1 MMKIFFS
8 LIITFVF
15 SALMALTSSANEASE
30 AAFYE
35 GRTVQLLVGFS
46 PGGGYDTYARTLAR
60 HIGKHIPGNPNVVVR
75 NVPGAGSLVLMNQI
89 ANTAAADGTVFGLVN
104 SGIPFEAL
112 FGNEQVQFD
121 VQEVNWLGSIASDT
135 VLGLAN
141 ASSGVEH
148 LLELREGKSM
158 TMGGSGAG
166 SSTNFMPRVLAELFD
181 LDLTVVSGYP
191 GSTDI
196 VLAME
201 RGEVDGIGGQF
212 MSTIL
217 TRTPQWL
224 AEDRTVNHIYQL
236 AMESHPLLPHVEL
249 VRDMA
254 ETDEQRQAVDLVA
267 ASLLYSRPFVAPPG
281 MDSVRL
287 QTLRTAMERA
297 VNDPEFLADTE
308 RQSLPVD
315 FGTGE
320 EMHAF
325 FAEIYQT
332 PPAIV
337 QLVANAKN

>member
-1 MMKIFFS
+1 MKIIFS
-8 LIITFVF
+8 FVLTTLLSLVTAF
-15 SALMALTSSANEASE
+15 SVWADEVSE
-30 AAFYE
+30 AAFFQ

-60 HIGKHIPGNPNVVVR
+60 HLSKHIPGNPNMVVR

-89 ANTAAADGTVFGLVN
+89 ANTVATDGTVFGLVN
-104 SGIPFEAL
+104 SGIPFEPL

-121 VQEVNWLGSIASDT
+121 VQGVNWLGSIASDT

-141 ASSGVEH
+141 ANSGVEH

-181 LDLTVVSGYP
+181 LNLTVVSGYP

-224 AEDRTVNHIYQL
+224 AEGRTVNHIYQL
-236 AMESHPLLPHVEL
+236 AMQSHPLLPHVQL

-254 ETDEQRQAVDLVA
+254 ESDEQRQAVDLLA

-281 MDSVRL
+281 MDPVRL
-287 QTLRTAMERA
+287 QTLRTAMEKT
-297 VNDPEFLADTE
+297 VVDPEFLADAE

-315 FGTGE
+315 FGSGD

-325 FAEIYQT
+325 FADIYRT
-332 PPAIV
+332 PPHII
-337 QLVANAKN
+337 QLVASAKD